1 MMVNNSLYSDE
12 RWQRFKDKFGN
23 TSAEFKLKKYPQLDP
38 YFDFLNFSEQIQAKV
53 CDPTLKAIRSH
64 SFLPFLKILTKT
76 PKYRYQEDKASY
88 SLDTKV
94 RPISFA
100 SHFDSY
106 IYAYYSFALTEE
118 YQSYLRD
125 KDFKNCILA
134 YRTDLGGLCNIQFAK
149 EAFNR
154 VNDHIHRRGRC
165 TAIALDITGYFDNID
180 HGILKEKWC
189 KILSVN
195 ELPIDQ
201 YKVFRSL
208 TKYSYVNYISFLK
221 HFDINLSQLKKQ
233 NVRWQSILDL
243 LNETVTGPSFAEKF
257 NFLRAKKLISTNQPK
272 KNINTGELESR
283 GIPQGSSMSSVL
295 SNIYLIDFDEFVNK
309 LSNKLDFS
317 YRRYCDDLLIICNTA
332 DAEDISAIV
341 LSEIKKYKLVIQT
354 KKAERIDFALNSKG
368 KIRGFN
374 YKKMIKNPGL
384 LNPENESRL
393 YKSLQYLG
401 FEFNGQDVYVR
412 PGSLSRFFQKMK
424 GRITKTIMMSYSS
437 RSRKEQI
444 MKKQIFERYSHLGK
458 RNFLSYVQDAAKK
471 SYTKSSGIPR
481 QGFDSPAI
489 RKQLAHHF
497 KIIEQEIIKTSE
509 QRFTQ
514 KEKQHLSKLFQNKRT
529 KKATLKK

>member
-12 RWQRFKDKFGN
+12 RWQRFKDKFGK
-23 TSAEFKLKKYPQLDP
+23 TASEFKLKKYPQLDP
-38 YFDFLNFSEQIQAKV
+38 YFDFFNFSELIKAKV
-53 CDPTLKAIRSH
+53 SDPTLKAIQSH

-76 PKYRYQEDKASY
+76 PRYKYQEDKFSY
-88 SLDTKV
+88 SLETKI

-125 KDFKNCILA
+125 KDFKDCILA

-154 VNDHIHRRGRC
+154 VNDHIRRRGRC
-165 TAIALDITGYFDNID
+165 TSIALDITGYFDNID
-180 HGILKEKWC
+180 HEILKEKWC
-189 KILSVN
+189 KILTSS

-208 TKYSYVNYISFLK
+208 TKYSYVNYFSFLK
-221 HFDINLSQLKKQ
+221 HFNINLDRLKKQ
-233 NVRWQSILDL
+233 DFRWQSILDL
-243 LNETVTGPSFAEKF
+243 LDETVFGHTLMEKL
-257 NFLRAKKLISTNQPK
+257 NFLRSKNLITTNLPK
-272 KNINTGELESR
+272 KNIKSGELESR

-295 SNIYLIDFDEFVNK
+295 SNIYLIDFDEFVNS
-309 LSNKLDFS
+309 LGNKLDFS
-317 YRRYCDDLLIICNTA
+317 YRRYCDDILIICNTA
-332 DAEDISAIV
+332 DAEDICSIV
-341 LSEIKKYKLVIQT
+341 LAEIKKYKLVIQT
-354 KKAERIDFALNSKG
+354 KKAERIDFARNSKG

-374 YKKMIKNPGL
+374 YKKLVKNPSL
-384 LNPENESRL
+384 LTPENESRL

-412 PGSLSRFFQKMK
+412 SGSLSRYFQKMK

-437 RSRKEQI
+437 QSKREQI
-444 MKKQIFERYSHLGK
+444 LKKQIFERYSHLGK

-471 SYTKSSGIPR
+471 TYTKSSGIPR

-497 KIIEQEIIKTSE
+497 RIIEQEILKTSE

-514 KEKQHLSKLFQNKRT
+514 KEKQHLSKLLQNKRT
-529 KKATLKK
+529 KKVVLKS